1 MKLRSNIKRILSA
14 LLVLVLV
21 ISAVPMQV
29 LGADAAKTPIDAAVI
44 FTDLHTNKSNYKQS
58 TVEGIFGAVRN
69 AGLPVSNI
77 VSGGD
82 AFSVNEDTSSS
93 NGKYTGYTATISGY
107 IRNAM
112 GDANM
117 PIHYVWS
124 DHDRYAVQEDGST
137 LLDKTSHLVYGAGS
151 DGVYGTADDGNYYIY
166 LLSMAD
172 ISTNDRYSAGFSS
185 NRAKNGF
192 TATVEEAIANFQS
205 DAAKLLK
212 DRPLLIVSH
221 QPLLDNRN
229 DNGNAYK
236 WCTAINT
243 VAEEMDVAFFFG
255 HNHKYDKSSDYYYAK
270 GSTMSVCS
278 DSSGNAK
285 SVKLNFAH
293 ICGGYMEPTST
304 GSYSS
309 SGTRRNVVMAV
320 IIYDDAIQ
328 YTTYTSSGVYT
339 GNYALNTTVARDHAA
354 PAAPEEPEVT
364 EPAPTEPEVTEPE
377 VTEPAPTEPAPT
389 EPEATEPV
397 TPEVPE
403 EPVAEGKIWR
413 KATTI
418 EAGKRYILVN
428 YGYNDANVGT
438 FAIGSDA
445 APVALEVK
453 TDSTGAY
460 VVTDDESLAWVASAN
475 GTRFNLSNAVTGKYL
490 RSTGTAYNNT
500 SADLTVDTSVSSST
514 YSTFAL
520 ETKNNCQILALRRS
534 SSSNYYPLRYTGS
547 QFQIRAASQVGTL
560 NNWVTVFVETN
571 ENAHTHSYET
581 VTVAP
586 TCTENGSVTTA
597 CACGD
602 KTVEVIPA
610 LGHSYGCTETAPTC
624 AQTGSKVYTCSVCA
638 DSYTETI
645 PATGAHTYVSTTVA
659 ATCTAN
665 GSVTEVCSV
674 CGDTVVTVLPA
685 LGHDFQVT
693 VTAPTCTAEG
703 LTIYTCGCGESYT
716 EAIPALGHSFQTA
729 VTAPTCTEEGLT
741 VFTCSCGETYS
752 EIIPAAGHNHQAVV
766 TAPTCTAEGYTTYTC
781 ACGDTYTADVT
792 PALGHAHEAVV
803 TAPTC
808 TAEGFTTYTCHCG
821 DSYTADVTAAL
832 GHAYEAVVTAPTCTA
847 EGYTTYTCHCGD
859 TYTADVTPALGHAHE
874 AVVTAPTCTAEGYTT
889 YTCACGDVYIAE
901 QVAALGHSYTAVE
914 SGNYMVYTCHCG
926 DTYSEKLTV
935 ELQYVKVSG
944 LSENKFVI
952 TLSSNNKY
960 YALSHKDNKLSAVQ
974 VTVSNNVITSEVTD
988 DLVWDCSGNVLSYV
1002 DGETTRYLYAQPASG
1017 WMSWFGTPTLTI
1029 STTNSTALSFS
1040 SNKLKLGSY
1049 YLRYSGG
1056 SISLNRSGTTAVLF
1070 QGSEI

>member
-377 VTEPAPTEPAPT
+377 VTEP
-389 EPEATEPV
+389 V
-397 TPEVPE
+397 TPEEPEVPS

-808 TAEGFTTYTCHCG
+808 TAEGFTTYPCHCG

>member
-1 MKLRSNIKRILSA
+1 MKLRSNIQRILSM

-29 LGADAAKTPIDAAVI
+29 FGAESAKTPIDAAVI
-44 FTDLHTNKSNYKQS
+44 FTDLHTSKSNYKQS
-58 TVEGIFGAVRN
+58 TVEGIFGAVRKAN
-69 AGLPVSNI
+69 LPVSNI

-93 NGKYTGYTATISGY
+93 NGKYTGYTSTINGY

-112 GDANM
+112 GDASM

-124 DHDRYAVQEDGST
+124 DHDRYAVQEDDKT
-137 LLDKTSHLVYGAGS
+137 LLDKTSHLVYGAGN
-151 DGVYGTADDGNYYIY
+151 DGVYGTADDDNYYIY

-192 TATVEEAIANFQS
+192 TATVDEAIANFQA
-205 DAAKLLK
+205 DAAKLCK

-285 SVKLNFAH
+285 SVKLNFPH

-309 SGTRRNVVMAV
+309 SGTRRNVVVAV
-320 IIYDDAIQ
+320 LIYEDAIQ

-339 GNYALNTTVARDHAA
+339 GSYALNETVVRDHAA
-354 PAAPEEPEVT
+354 PAVPEEPEVT
-364 EPAPTEPEVTEPE
+364 EPAPTEPEVTEP
-377 VTEPAPTEPAPT
+377 APTEPAPT
-389 EPEATEPV
+389 EPEVTEPAP
-397 TPEVPE
+397 TEPEIPEIPE

-413 KATTI
+413 KATTM

-428 YGYNDANVGT
+428 YGYNDSNVST
-438 FAIGSDA
+438 FAIGSST
-445 APVALEVK
+445 APVAIEVK
-453 TDSTGAY
+453 TDATGAY
-460 VVTDDESLAWVASAN
+460 VVTDDEALAWVATAN
-475 GTRFNLSNAVTGKYL
+475 GSRFNLSNAVTGKYL

-500 SADLTVDTSVSSST
+500 SANLTVDTSVSSST

-520 ETKNNCQILALRRS
+520 ETKNNCQVLALRRS

-547 QFQIRAASQVGTL
+547 QFQIRAASQIGTL

-581 VTVAP
+581 VTVAA

-597 CACGD
+597 CACGA
-602 KTVEVIPA
+602 KTVEVIRA
-610 LGHSYGCTETAPTC
+610 LGHAYTCTETAPTC
-624 AQTGSKVYTCSVCA
+624 VENGSKVYTCGRCA
-638 DSYTETI
+638 D
-645 PATGAHTYVSTTVA
+645 
-659 ATCTAN
+659 
-665 GSVTEVCSV
+665 
-674 CGDTVVTVLPA
+674 
-685 LGHDFQVT
+685 
-693 VTAPTCTAEG
+693 
-703 LTIYTCGCGESYT
+703 SYT
-716 EAIPALGHSFQTA
+716 EAIPALGHDFQA
-729 VTAPTCTEEGLT
+729 SVAAPTCTETGLT
-741 VFTCSCGETYS
+741 TFACSCGESYT
-752 EIIPAAGHNHQAVV
+752 EVIPATGHSHQAVV

-781 ACGDTYTADVT
+781 ACGD
-792 PALGHAHEAVV
+792 
-803 TAPTC
+803 
-808 TAEGFTTYTCHCG
+808 
-821 DSYTADVTAAL
+821 SYVADVTAAL
-832 GHAYEAVVTAPTCTA
+832 GHTYEAVITAPTCTA
-847 EGYTTYTCHCGD
+847 EGYTTYACACGD
-859 TYTADVTPALGHAHE
+859 SYVADVTAALGHSYE
-874 AVVTAPTCTAEGYTT
+874 SVVTAPTCTAAGYTT
-889 YTCACGDVYIAE
+889 YTCHCGNTYVAD
-901 QVAALGHSYTAVE
+901 QVAALGHSYTTQE
-914 SGNYMVYTCHCG
+914 SGNYLVYTCHCG

-935 ELQYVKVSG
+935 ELQYAKVTG

-952 TLSSNNKY
+952 TLSSGNKY
-960 YALSHKDNKLSAVQ
+960 YALSHKDNKVSAVQ

-988 DLVWDCSGNVLSYV
+988 DLVWDCSTGKVLSYV
-1002 DGETTRYLYAQPASG
+1002 DGETTYYLYAQPASG
-1017 WMSWFGTPTLTI
+1017 WMSWYGTPTLTI
-1029 STTNSTALSFS
+1029 STTNSTALNFS
-1040 SNKLKLGSY
+1040 SNKIKLDSY

-1070 QGSEI
+1070 QGNEI

>member
-377 VTEPAPTEPAPT
+377 VTEP
-389 EPEATEPV
+389 V
-397 TPEVPE
+397 TPEEPEVPS

-438 FAIGSDA
+438 YAIGSDA

-781 ACGDTYTADVT
+781 ACGD
-792 PALGHAHEAVV
+792 
-803 TAPTC
+803 
-808 TAEGFTTYTCHCG
+808 
-821 DSYTADVTAAL
+821 
-832 GHAYEAVVTAPTCTA
+832 
-847 EGYTTYTCHCGD
+847 
-859 TYTADVTPALGHAHE
+859 
-874 AVVTAPTCTAEGYTT
+874 
-889 YTCACGDVYIAE
+889 VYIAE

>member
-1 MKLRSNIKRILSA
+1 MKLRSNIQRILSM

-29 LGADAAKTPIDAAVI
+29 FGADAAKTPIDAAVI
-44 FTDLHTNKSNYKQS
+44 FTDLHTSKSNYKQS

-82 AFSVNEDTSSS
+82 AFSVNGDSDGS

-137 LLDKTSHLVYGAGS
+137 LLDKTSHLVYGAGN

-192 TATVEEAIANFQS
+192 TATVDQAIANFQA

-364 EPAPTEPEVTEPE
+364 EPAPTEP
-377 VTEPAPTEPAPT
+377 AP
-389 EPEATEPV
+389 TEPV

-413 KATTI
+413 KATTM

-428 YGYNDANVGT
+428 YGYNDSNVGT
-438 FAIGSDA
+438 YAIGSDA

-453 TDSTGAY
+453 TDATGAY
-460 VVTDDESLAWVASAN
+460 VVTDDESLAWVATAN

-624 AQTGSKVYTCSVCA
+624 AENGSKVYTCTVCA

-659 ATCTAN
+659 PTCTAN
-665 GSVTEVCSV
+665 GSVTEVCAV

-685 LGHDFQVT
+685 LGHTFQAT

-703 LTIYTCGCGESYT
+703 LTVYTCGCGESYT
-716 EAIPALGHSFQTA
+716 EAIPALGHSFETS

-741 VFTCSCGETYS
+741 VFTCSCGESYS

-766 TAPTCTAEGYTTYTC
+766 TAPTCTDEGFTTYTC
-781 ACGDTYTADVT
+781 HCGDSYVADVVN
-792 PALGHAHEAVV
+792 PLGHAHEAVV

-808 TAEGFTTYTCHCG
+808 TT
-821 DSYTADVTAAL
+821 
-832 GHAYEAVVTAPTCTA
+832 
-847 EGYTTYTCHCGD
+847 EGYTTYTCH
-859 TYTADVTPALGHAHE
+859 
-874 AVVTAPTCTAEGYTT
+874 
-889 YTCACGDVYIAE
+889 CGDVYIAE

-1002 DGETTRYLYAQPASG
+1002 DGETTRYLYVQPASG

-1070 QGSEI
+1070 QGNET

>member
-1 MKLRSNIKRILSA
+1 MKLRSNIKRFLSA

-21 ISAVPMQV
+21 ISAAPMQV
-29 LGADAAKTPIDAAVI
+29 FGAESAKAPIDAAVI
-44 FTDLHTNKSNYKQS
+44 FTDLHTSKSNYKQS

-82 AFSVNEDTSSS
+82 AFSVNGDSDGS

-137 LLDKTSHLVYGAGS
+137 LLDKTSHLVYGAGN

-192 TATVEEAIANFQS
+192 TATVDQAITNFQA

-364 EPAPTEPEVTEPE
+364 EPAPTEPEVTEP
-377 VTEPAPTEPAPT
+377 APTEPAP
-389 EPEATEPV
+389 TEPV

-413 KATTI
+413 KATTM

-428 YGYNDANVGT
+428 YGYNDSNVGT
-438 FAIGSDA
+438 YAIGSDA

-453 TDSTGAY
+453 TDATGAY
-460 VVTDDESLAWVASAN
+460 VVTDDESLAWVATAN

-520 ETKNNCQILALRRS
+520 ETKNNCQILSLRRS

-586 TCTENGSVTTA
+586 TCTDAGSVTTA

-638 DSYTETI
+638 ASYTETI

-659 ATCTAN
+659 PTCTAN
-665 GSVTEVCSV
+665 GSVTEVCAV

-685 LGHDFQVT
+685 LGHTFQAT

-703 LTIYTCGCGESYT
+703 LTVYTCGCGESYT
-716 EAIPALGHSFQTA
+716 EAIPALGHSFETS

-741 VFTCSCGETYS
+741 VFTCSCGESYS

-766 TAPTCTAEGYTTYTC
+766 TAPTCT
-781 ACGDTYTADVT
+781 D
-792 PALGHAHEAVV
+792 
-803 TAPTC
+803 
-808 TAEGFTTYTCHCG
+808 EGFTTYTCHCG
-821 DSYTADVTAAL
+821 DSYVADVTA
-832 GHAYEAVVTAPTCTA
+832 
-847 EGYTTYTCHCGD
+847 
-859 TYTADVTPALGHAHE
+859 ALGHAHE

-889 YTCACGDVYIAE
+889 YTCHCGDVYIAE

-1070 QGSEI
+1070 QGNET

>member
-1 MKLRSNIKRILSA
+1 MKLRSNIKRFLSA

-29 LGADAAKTPIDAAVI
+29 FGADAAKTPIDAAVI
-44 FTDLHTNKSNYKQS
+44 FTDLHTSKSNYKQS
-58 TVEGIFGAVRN
+58 TVEGIFGAIRN

-82 AFSVNEDTSSS
+82 AFSVNGDSDGS

-137 LLDKTSHLVYGAGS
+137 LLDKTSHLVYGAGN

-192 TATVEEAIANFQS
+192 TATVDQAIANFQA

-364 EPAPTEPEVTEPE
+364 EPAPTEPEVTEP
-377 VTEPAPTEPAPT
+377 APTEPAP
-389 EPEATEPV
+389 TEPV

-413 KATTI
+413 KATTM

-428 YGYNDANVGT
+428 YGYNDSNVGT
-438 FAIGSDA
+438 YAIGSDA

-453 TDSTGAY
+453 TDATGAY
-460 VVTDDESLAWVASAN
+460 VVTDDESLAWVATAN

-586 TCTENGSVTTA
+586 TCTDAGSVTTA

-638 DSYTETI
+638 ASYTETI

-659 ATCTAN
+659 PTCTAN
-665 GSVTEVCSV
+665 GSVTEVCAV

-685 LGHDFQVT
+685 LGHTFQAT

-703 LTIYTCGCGESYT
+703 LTVYTCGCGESYT
-716 EAIPALGHSFQTA
+716 EAIPALGHSFETS

-741 VFTCSCGETYS
+741 VFTCSCGESYS

-766 TAPTCTAEGYTTYTC
+766 TAPTCT
-781 ACGDTYTADVT
+781 D
-792 PALGHAHEAVV
+792 
-803 TAPTC
+803 
-808 TAEGFTTYTCHCG
+808 EGFTTYTCHCG

-832 GHAYEAVVTAPTCTA
+832 GHT
-847 EGYTTYTCHCGD
+847 
-859 TYTADVTPALGHAHE
+859 HE
-874 AVVTAPTCTAEGYTT
+874 AVVTAPTCTTEGYTT
-889 YTCACGDVYIAE
+889 YTCHCGDVYIAE

-1002 DGETTRYLYAQPASG
+1002 DGETTRYLYVQPASG

-1070 QGSEI
+1070 QGNET

>member
-1 MKLRSNIKRILSA
+1 MKLRSNIQRILSM

-29 LGADAAKTPIDAAVI
+29 FGADAAKTPIDAAVI
-44 FTDLHTNKSNYKQS
+44 FTDLHTSKSNYKQS

-82 AFSVNEDTSSS
+82 AFSVNGDSDGS

-137 LLDKTSHLVYGAGS
+137 LLDKTSHLVYGAGN

-192 TATVEEAIANFQS
+192 TATVDQAIANFQA

-364 EPAPTEPEVTEPE
+364 EPAPTEPEVTEP
-377 VTEPAPTEPAPT
+377 APTEPAP
-389 EPEATEPV
+389 TEPV

-413 KATTI
+413 KATTM

-428 YGYNDANVGT
+428 YGYNDSNVGT
-438 FAIGSDA
+438 YAIGSDA

-453 TDSTGAY
+453 TDATGAY
-460 VVTDDESLAWVASAN
+460 VVTDDESLAWVATAN

-586 TCTENGSVTTA
+586 TCTEAGSVTTA

-638 DSYTETI
+638 ASYTETI

-659 ATCTAN
+659 PTCTAN
-665 GSVTEVCSV
+665 GSVTEVCAV

-685 LGHDFQVT
+685 LGHTFQAT

-703 LTIYTCGCGESYT
+703 LTVYTCGCGESYT
-716 EAIPALGHSFQTA
+716 EAIPALGHSFETS

-741 VFTCSCGETYS
+741 VFTCSCGESYS

-766 TAPTCTAEGYTTYTC
+766 TAPTCTENGYTTYTC
-781 ACGDTYTADVT
+781 HCGDSYVADVVN
-792 PALGHAHEAVV
+792 PLGHAHEAVV

-808 TAEGFTTYTCHCG
+808 TTEGYTTYTCHCG
-821 DSYTADVTAAL
+821 DSYVADVVNPLGHTHEAVVTAPTCTENGFTTYTCACGDSYVADVVAAL
-832 GHAYEAVVTAPTCTA
+832 GHSYESVVTAPTCTA
-847 EGYTTYTCHCGD
+847 EGYTTYTCH
-859 TYTADVTPALGHAHE
+859 
-874 AVVTAPTCTAEGYTT
+874 
-889 YTCACGDVYIAE
+889 CGDVYIAE

-1070 QGSEI
+1070 QGNET

>member
-1 MKLRSNIKRILSA
+1 MKLRSNIQRILSM

-29 LGADAAKTPIDAAVI
+29 FGADAAKTPIDAAVI
-44 FTDLHTNKSNYKQS
+44 FNDLHTSKSNYKQS

-82 AFSVNEDTSSS
+82 AFSVNGDSDGS

-137 LLDKTSHLVYGAGS
+137 LLDKTSHLVYGAGN

-192 TATVEEAIANFQS
+192 TATVDQAIANFQA

-364 EPAPTEPEVTEPE
+364 EPAPTEPEVTEP
-377 VTEPAPTEPAPT
+377 APTEPAP
-389 EPEATEPV
+389 TEPV

-413 KATTI
+413 KATTM

-428 YGYNDANVGT
+428 YGYNDSNVGT
-438 FAIGSDA
+438 YAIGSDA

-453 TDSTGAY
+453 TDATGAY
-460 VVTDDESLAWVASAN
+460 VVTDDESLAWVATAN

-638 DSYTETI
+638 ASYTETI

-659 ATCTAN
+659 PTCTAN
-665 GSVTEVCSV
+665 GSVTEVCAV

-685 LGHDFQVT
+685 LGHTFQAT

-703 LTIYTCGCGESYT
+703 LTVYTCGCGESYT
-716 EAIPALGHSFQTA
+716 EAIPALGHSFETS

-741 VFTCSCGETYS
+741 VFTCSCGESYS

-766 TAPTCTAEGYTTYTC
+766 TAPTCTDEGFTTYTC
-781 ACGDTYTADVT
+781 HCGDSYVADVVN
-792 PALGHAHEAVV
+792 PLGHAHEAVV

-808 TAEGFTTYTCHCG
+808 TT
-821 DSYTADVTAAL
+821 
-832 GHAYEAVVTAPTCTA
+832 
-847 EGYTTYTCHCGD
+847 EGYTTYTCH
-859 TYTADVTPALGHAHE
+859 
-874 AVVTAPTCTAEGYTT
+874 
-889 YTCACGDVYIAE
+889 CGDVYIAE

-1002 DGETTRYLYAQPASG
+1002 DGETTRYLYVQPASG

-1070 QGSEI
+1070 QGNET

>member
-1 MKLRSNIKRILSA
+1 MKLRSNIQRILSM

-29 LGADAAKTPIDAAVI
+29 FGAESAKAPIVAAVI
-44 FTDLHTNKSNYKQS
+44 FTDLHTSKSNYKQS
-58 TVEGIFGAVRN
+58 TVEGIFGAIRN

-137 LLDKTSHLVYGAGS
+137 LLDKTSHLVYGAGN

-192 TATVEEAIANFQS
+192 TATVDQAIANFQA

-364 EPAPTEPEVTEPE
+364 EPAPTEP
-377 VTEPAPTEPAPT
+377 AP
-389 EPEATEPV
+389 TEPV

-413 KATTI
+413 KATTM

-428 YGYNDANVGT
+428 YGYNDSNVGT
-438 FAIGSDA
+438 YAIGSDA

-453 TDSTGAY
+453 TDATGAY
-460 VVTDDESLAWVASAN
+460 VVTDDESLAWVATAN

-638 DSYTETI
+638 ASYTETI

-659 ATCTAN
+659 PTCTAN
-665 GSVTEVCSV
+665 GSVTEVCAV

-685 LGHDFQVT
+685 LGHTFQAT

-703 LTIYTCGCGESYT
+703 LTVYTCGCGESYT
-716 EAIPALGHSFQTA
+716 EAIPALGHSFETS

-741 VFTCSCGETYS
+741 VFTCSCGESYS

-766 TAPTCTAEGYTTYTC
+766 TAPTCT
-781 ACGDTYTADVT
+781 D
-792 PALGHAHEAVV
+792 
-803 TAPTC
+803 
-808 TAEGFTTYTCHCG
+808 EGFTTYTCHCG
-821 DSYTADVTAAL
+821 DSYVADVVNPL
-832 GHAYEAVVTAPTCTA
+832 GHTHEAVVTAPTCT
-847 EGYTTYTCHCGD
+847 ENGFTTYTCHCGD
-859 TYTADVTPALGHAHE
+859 SYVADVTAALGHAHE

-889 YTCACGDVYIAE
+889 YTCHCGDVYIAE

-1002 DGETTRYLYAQPASG
+1002 DGETTRYLYVQPASG

-1070 QGSEI
+1070 QGNET

>member
-1 MKLRSNIKRILSA
+1 MKLRSNIQRILSM

-29 LGADAAKTPIDAAVI
+29 FGAESAKAPIDAAVI
-44 FTDLHTNKSNYKQS
+44 FTDLHTSKSNYKQS

-82 AFSVNEDTSSS
+82 AFSVNGDSDGS

-137 LLDKTSHLVYGAGS
+137 LLDKTSHLVYGAGN

-192 TATVEEAIANFQS
+192 TATVDQAIANFQA

-364 EPAPTEPEVTEPE
+364 EPAPTEPEVTEP
-377 VTEPAPTEPAPT
+377 APTEPAP
-389 EPEATEPV
+389 TEPV

-413 KATTI
+413 KATTM

-428 YGYNDANVGT
+428 YGYNDSNVGT
-438 FAIGSDA
+438 YAIGSDA

-453 TDSTGAY
+453 TDATGAY
-460 VVTDDESLAWVASAN
+460 VVTDDESLAWVATAN

-624 AQTGSKVYTCSVCA
+624 AENGSKVYTCTVCA

-659 ATCTAN
+659 PTCTAN
-665 GSVTEVCSV
+665 GSVTEVCAV

-685 LGHDFQVT
+685 LGHTFQAT

-703 LTIYTCGCGESYT
+703 LTVYTCGCGESYT
-716 EAIPALGHSFQTA
+716 EAIPALGHSFETS

-741 VFTCSCGETYS
+741 VFTCSCGESYS

-766 TAPTCTAEGYTTYTC
+766 TAPTCT
-781 ACGDTYTADVT
+781 D
-792 PALGHAHEAVV
+792 
-803 TAPTC
+803 
-808 TAEGFTTYTCHCG
+808 EGFTTYTCHCG
-821 DSYTADVTAAL
+821 DSYVADVTA
-832 GHAYEAVVTAPTCTA
+832 
-847 EGYTTYTCHCGD
+847 
-859 TYTADVTPALGHAHE
+859 ALGHAHE

-889 YTCACGDVYIAE
+889 YTCHCGDVYIAE

-1070 QGSEI
+1070 QGNET

>member
-1 MKLRSNIKRILSA
+1 MKLRSNIKRFLSA

-21 ISAVPMQV
+21 LSAVPMQV
-29 LGADAAKTPIDAAVI
+29 FGADAAKTPIDAAVI

-58 TVEGIFGAVRN
+58 TVEGIFGAVKK

-82 AFSVNEDTSSS
+82 AFSVNGDSDGS

-124 DHDRYAVQEDGST
+124 DHDRYAVQEDGKT
-137 LLDKTSHLVYGAGS
+137 LLDKTSHLVYGAGN

-185 NRAKNGF
+185 NRANNGF
-192 TATVEEAIANFQS
+192 TATVDQAIANFQS

-328 YTTYTSSGVYT
+328 YTTYTNSGVYT

-364 EPAPTEPEVTEPE
+364 EPAPTEPEVTEP
-377 VTEPAPTEPAPT
+377 APTEPAP
-389 EPEATEPV
+389 TEPV

-438 FAIGSDA
+438 YAIGSDA

-460 VVTDDESLAWVASAN
+460 VVTDDESLAWVATAN

-534 SSSNYYPLRYTGS
+534 TSSNYYPLRYTGS

-586 TCTENGSVTTA
+586 TCTEAGSVTTA

-624 AQTGSKVYTCSVCA
+624 AENGSKVYTCTVCA

-659 ATCTAN
+659 PTCTAN
-665 GSVTEVCSV
+665 GSVTEVCTV

-685 LGHDFQVT
+685 LGHTFQAT
-693 VTAPTCTAEG
+693 
-703 LTIYTCGCGESYT
+703 
-716 EAIPALGHSFQTA
+716 

-781 ACGDTYTADVT
+781 HCGDSYVADVT
-792 PALGHAHEAVV
+792 AALGHAHEAVV

-821 DSYTADVTAAL
+821 DSYV
-832 GHAYEAVVTAPTCTA
+832 
-847 EGYTTYTCHCGD
+847 
-859 TYTADVTPALGHAHE
+859 
-874 AVVTAPTCTAEGYTT
+874 
-889 YTCACGDVYIAE
+889 AE
-901 QVAALGHSYTAVE
+901 QVPALGHSYTAVE

-935 ELQYVKVSG
+935 ELQYVKVNG

-952 TLSSNNKY
+952 TLTSGNKH

-988 DLVWDCSGNVLSYV
+988 DLVWDCSSNKVLSYV
-1002 DGETTRYLYAQPASG
+1002 DGNTTRYLYAQPASG